1 MSHSIDR
8 RDHTL
13 RRTRIVGV
21 LTCFNRKAM
30 TLACLGALE
39 SAAGYAQVDLGAIV
53 VDDASTDGT
62 AVAIRSEYP
71 WVKVI
76 DGSGAL
82 FWNRGMYVGFGVALQ
97 RPADYYLWLNDDTV
111 LVEDALRS
119 LLQQSEQ
126 LRRAEGT
133 PVIVVGATAERS
145 SGQVT
150 YGGRVTRS
158 RLRRFKYDLVW
169 DEKRPVPCEAIE
181 GNCVLIPR
189 EVAQEVG
196 NLDPTFEHA
205 IGDTDYGLRALRAG
219 FRSFVGAGIVGYCS
233 DNSTAGTHQDE
244 SLSLRRRWQLLLS
257 RKGLPMRSWLHFTRR
272 HGGLLWP
279 LYFSWPYVRWISSA
293 LRNLRLRRASS

>member
-1 MSHSIDR
+1 MTPLTDP
-8 RDHTL
+8 DPNAL

-30 TLACLGALE
+30 TLACLSALE
-39 SAAGYAQVDLGAIV
+39 LAARYAQVDIEAIV

-62 AVAIRSEYP
+62 AAAVRTEYP
-71 WVKVI
+71 WVEVI

-97 RPADYYLWLNDDTV
+97 RPADYYLWLNDDTI
-111 LVEDALRS
+111 LAAEALKS
-119 LLQQSEQ
+119 LLRQSEQ
-126 LRRAEGT
+126 LRHAEGT
-133 PVIVVGATAERS
+133 PVIIVGATAEPG
-145 SGQVT
+145 SGRLT
-150 YGGRVTRS
+150 YGGRVARS
-158 RLRRFKYDLVW
+158 RLRRFNYELVW

-196 NLDPTFEHA
+196 NFDPIFEHSM
-205 IGDTDYGLRALRAG
+205 GDTDYGLRALRAG
-219 FRSFVGAGIVGYCS
+219 FRSFVAAGIVGYCS
-233 DNSTAGTHQDE
+233 DNPTVGTHQDG
-244 SLSLRRRWQLLLS
+244 SLSLRKRWELLLG

-279 LYFSWPYVRWISSA
+279 LYFSSPYVRWISSA
-293 LRNLRLRRASS
+293 LRNVRPRRASS